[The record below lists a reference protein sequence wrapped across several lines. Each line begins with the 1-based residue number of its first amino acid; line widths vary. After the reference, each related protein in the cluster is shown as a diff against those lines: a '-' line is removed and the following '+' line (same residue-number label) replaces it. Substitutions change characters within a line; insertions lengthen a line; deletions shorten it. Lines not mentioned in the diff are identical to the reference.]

1 MQMGRTYS
9 SCGTSKRRAQA
20 WKSRRAAHHQERRNA
35 GVERVRNPTGALS
48 LPVWAGKRL
57 PVKRSYW
64 QSGKTLDTRT
74 DGAFV
79 SACTRQAQGVNMIF
93 IQRILKREYNP
104 ETERWDKVTY
114 APCPFGVRDLQ
125 NDECYSGNGVNRCKY
140 FVRYDWEKHEGCIA
154 CSHPEKENQ
163 LTLFDL

>member
-1 MQMGRTYS
+1 M
-9 SCGTSKRRAQA
+9 
-20 WKSRRAAHHQERRNA
+20 
-35 GVERVRNPTGALS
+35 RVWRGCET
-48 LPVWAGKRL
+48 LPGLYPCPYGLERL

-64 QSGKTLDTRT
+64 QSGKTLDTQT
-74 DGAFV
+74 DGVFV
-79 SACTRQAQGVNMIF
+79 SACTRQAQGVYMIF

>member
-1 MQMGRTYS
+1 
-9 SCGTSKRRAQA
+9 
-20 WKSRRAAHHQERRNA
+20 
-35 GVERVRNPTGALS
+35 
-48 LPVWAGKRL
+48 
-57 PVKRSYW
+57 
-64 QSGKTLDTRT
+64 
-74 DGAFV
+74 
-79 SACTRQAQGVNMIF
+79 MIF

-140 FVRYDWEKHEGCIA
+140 FVRYDWGEHEGCIA